1 MIGYVTLGTN
11 DFERSKAFYDK
22 VLAVLGAQRTH
33 TWERMQCWG
42 SKRGPMLAV
51 CRPFNGEAAQPG
63 NGNMVAL
70 AAPSL
75 DVIKQV
81 YDTAMAAGATDDG
94 PPGDRGGGFL
104 GAYFRDP
111 DGNKVCIYRFDVG

>member
-22 VLAVLGAQRTH
+22 VLAVLGAKRTH

-42 SKRGPMLAV
+42 TRRGPMLAV

-70 AAPSL
+70 AAPSP
-75 DVIKQV
+75 DIIREV
-81 YDTAMAAGATDDG
+81 YDAALAAGATDDG
-94 PPGDRGGGFL
+94 PPGDRGGGFW

-111 DGNKVCIYRFDVG
+111 DGNKVCIYKFETA